1 VWRDKTEQIGG
12 NPQDSKKSET
22 QDATTDVLTNIDI
35 EQNLILSHST
45 ASPLAHRKSII
56 VGVCVVCAAGDGD
69 EMMMMHYLLLVPRKR
84 FEMGR

>member
-1 VWRDKTEQIGG
+1 MWRDKTEQIGG

-45 ASPLAHRKSII
+45 AS
-56 VGVCVVCAAGDGD
+56 
-69 EMMMMHYLLLVPRKR
+69 LL
-84 FEMGR
+84 